1 MEVGEALRRA
11 QRSLAPGS
19 DSAASDARLL
29 LADTL
34 GETTTW
40 VLSHDRETLPTR
52 TAKAFEDRVGRC
64 AAGEPLPYVLGWWE
78 FYRRRFAVNQ
88 GVLIPRPETEILV
101 ERAIG
106 ELRRRG
112 EGARVVDVGTGSG
125 CVAVS
130 LAAELDGC
138 RVVAT
143 DLSPGALVVAK
154 GNGQR
159 NGVAGRVLWI
169 QADLLEGLA
178 GEWDVVC
185 ANLPYLGA
193 GRLRASP
200 AARHEPTIALDGGN
214 RGTAITGRLIQSL
227 GRALAPAGLAL
238 LEIDEGQSAELSAE
252 ARAKMHAAEVEVV
265 HDFAG
270 RERLLAIRRGAD
282 NEA

>member
-1 MEVGEALRRA
+1 MEVGKALRRA
-11 QRSLAPGS
+11 QRALASGS
-19 DSAASDARLL
+19 DSAASDSRLL

-88 GVLIPRPETEILV
+88 SVLIPRPETEILV

-130 LAAELDGC
+130 LAAEVDGC
-138 RVVAT
+138 RVIAT
-143 DLSPGALVVAK
+143 DLSPGALLVAK
-154 GNGQR
+154 GNAQR

-193 GRLRASP
+193 GQLRALP
-200 AARHEPTIALDGGN
+200 AARHEPTMALDGGF

-238 LEIDEGQSAELSAE
+238 LEIDEGQSAELSAL
-252 ARAKMHAAEVEVV
+252 ARAEVEAAEVEVV
-265 HDFAG
+265 HDFEG
-270 RERLLAIRRGAD
+270 RERLLAIRRGSD